1 LAALFPG
8 RQLHLHQSGTAAL
21 AVALL
26 DAKLRQRAA
35 VPEAIVPAY
44 GCPQLV
50 AACLHAGVRPRVV
63 DTVAG
68 GWGYDLPQLR
78 AALSADCVAVLAVNL
93 LGTGDQVEEI
103 LRLARASGALVIQDS
118 AQHLPTAPTE
128 WPGDY
133 VVLSFG
139 RGKPLNL
146 LRGGALAVPDARPLA
161 AESALDSGFAGH
173 LKAAA
178 MGSRAAGILFN
189 TVTHPAVYG
198 LTSRLPGLGLGA
210 TRYASLERVFRLP
223 RQVWGQLGPAYE
235 AYSRERWIPHWD
247 AVAADWQRLGIVRMT
262 CPPGSAPRHE
272 RCLRLPLLA
281 AERAQRD
288 RIVATLRRQGL
299 GASPLYAVAMDRI
312 ENIPAAVSAQGPFP
326 NATELADRLFTL
338 PTHTAVTADAVRRTM
353 DQLRALAG

>member
-1 LAALFPG
+1 MPFSLPPVRGVVSLGRDSSVDARGGLAALFRG

-35 VPEAIVPAY
+35 APEAIVPAY

-50 AACLHAGVRPRVV
+50 AACLHAGVRPRLV

-103 LRLARASGALVIQDS
+103 LPLARASGALVIQDS

-146 LRGGALAVPDARPLA
+146 LRGGALAVPDARPPRRRIRPR
-161 AESALDSGFAGH
+161 AEVSRGTS
-173 LKAAA
+173 KAAA
-178 MGSRAAGILFN
+178 VCSRAAGILFN
-189 TVTHPAVYG
+189 TVTHPAVLWTG
-198 LTSRLPGLGLGA
+198 LRGC
-210 TRYASLERVFRLP
+210 RV
-223 RQVWGQLGPAYE
+223 
-235 AYSRERWIPHWD
+235 
-247 AVAADWQRLGIVRMT
+247 
-262 CPPGSAPRHE
+262 SAW
-272 RCLRLPLLA
+272 
-281 AERAQRD
+281 AQRAMPAWSGYSAYPGRSGGSWGLLTRRPRASRGSPIGMPWR
-288 RIVATLRRQGL
+288 RIGS
-299 GASPLYAVAMDRI
+299 GW
-312 ENIPAAVSAQGPFP
+312 VSCA
-326 NATELADRLFTL
+326 
-338 PTHTAVTADAVRRTM
+338 
-353 DQLRALAG
+353 